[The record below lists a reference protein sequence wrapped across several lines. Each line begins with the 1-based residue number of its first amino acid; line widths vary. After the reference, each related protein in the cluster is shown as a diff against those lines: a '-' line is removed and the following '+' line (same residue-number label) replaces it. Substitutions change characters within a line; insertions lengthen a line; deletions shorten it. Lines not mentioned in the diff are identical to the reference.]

1 MFNKYVN
8 RHGVPES
15 MKEKKIE
22 IYEYHSKE

>member
-8 RHGVPES
+8 RYGVPES

-22 IYEYHSKE
+22 IYDHKSKE